1 MQSRRGS
8 VVSLTVLLS
17 VFCPL
22 AASGGDWPRW
32 CGPGGRNFSGER
44 PLPAA
49 FARGKRKSDGSVD
62 LSAARNVKWAVRL
75 CSVVYGN
82 PTIADGR
89 VFLGANNGAVRG
101 EKRFRSMRG
110 GVVQCRRETTG
121 KLLWQLFVPHLE
133 EKHLPPRS
141 NLKSHNWGVCS
152 SPTVEGDRL
161 YVVTNAADVLC
172 LDVHGLAN
180 GNDGPFQDEAQYMT
194 GKDRKPLELT
204 DRDGDIIWRFDLMKD
219 IGIVPHD
226 AVSSSTLLHGDMLYV
241 TTSNSVDNSHRKV
254 PNPDAASLI
263 VLDKRTGRLVATDN
277 EKMGHRLYHGLWSS
291 PVKGEASGRTLIFF
305 GGGDGVCYAFEPVA
319 KAGEKPKHLK
329 KVWWYDCNP
338 PHYKFRDG
346 KPIDYYQGDKRK
358 ARKYGDKGNKN
369 DGTYVGPSQIIATP
383 VFHEGRVYLAIGQD
397 PAHGRGKG
405 MLHCID
411 ATKTGE
417 ITKTGKVWSY
427 DGLDRSI
434 STVAVADGLVYA
446 PDIAGRL
453 HCVDAD
459 TGKCYWV
466 HETRH
471 EAWGAPLVADG
482 KVYFNTRRSF
492 WILAAGKRKKVLYV
506 ERRVGS
512 EASPVAA
519 NGVLYVV
526 LKGWLWALRSAAP

>member
-1 MQSRRGS
+1 VAR
-8 VVSLTVLLS
+8 
-17 VFCPL
+17 
-22 AASGGDWPRW
+22 DWNDVT
-32 CGPGGRNFSGER
+32 GPGVSRS
-44 PLPAA
+44 
-49 FARGKRKSDGSVD
+49 AR
-62 LSAARNVKWAVRL
+62 
-75 CSVVYGN
+75 
-82 PTIADGR
+82 I
-89 VFLGANNGAVRG
+89 
-101 EKRFRSMRG
+101 
-110 GVVQCRRETTG
+110 
-121 KLLWQLFVPHLE
+121 
-133 EKHLPPRS
+133 
-141 NLKSHNWGVCS
+141 
-152 SPTVEGDRL
+152 
-161 YVVTNAADVLC
+161 VVTVMS
-172 LDVHGLAN
+172 
-180 GNDGPFQDEAQYMT
+180 PQEARD
-194 GKDRKPLELT
+194 KSREALKLVALELAQ
-204 DRDGDIIWRFDLMKD
+204 IIQKQRRNIAMGGALRAEE
-219 IGIVPHD
+219 V
-226 AVSSSTLLHGDMLYV
+226 
-241 TTSNSVDNSHRKV
+241 R
-254 PNPDAASLI
+254 AAGS
-263 VLDKRTGRLVATDN
+263 
-277 EKMGHRLYHGLWSS
+277 
-291 PVKGEASGRTLIFF
+291 
-305 GGGDGVCYAFEPVA
+305 VA

-405 MLHCID
+405 VLHCID